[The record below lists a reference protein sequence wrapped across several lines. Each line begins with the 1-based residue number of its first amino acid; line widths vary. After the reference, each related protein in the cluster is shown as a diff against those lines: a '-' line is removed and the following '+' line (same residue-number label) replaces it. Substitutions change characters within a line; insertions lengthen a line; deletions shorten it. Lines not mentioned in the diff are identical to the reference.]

1 MDITDYRNL
10 DGKLLAVKCLYENG
24 CGHGG
29 YDWSPDDHDIGDKW
43 DNIASCQGTTGAGG
57 FYAWPL
63 GIGIGDG
70 KEPNACHPWIVIE
83 ITGPCVMIDQKIK
96 FKSCKVIYRGTM
108 ANCMYYTMADRI
120 DFITRNSISMTGDRA
135 SSSMTGYSA
144 SSSMTGDSAS
154 SSMTGDRA
162 SSSMTGD
169 RASSSMT
176 GDSASSSMT
185 GYSASSS
192 MTGDSASSSMTGYSA
207 SSSMTG
213 DSASSSM
220 TGDRASSSMTGEY
233 CISAMTG
240 DSASSSMTGD
250 RASSSMT
257 GDRASSSITGEYC
270 ISAMTRASINSIIE
284 VSPTSIAAIIGEE
297 IRWRVRAGALL
308 VQRWEGGHKT
318 LVGKKQHD
326 GKICIV
332 KKGVIVE
339 VNP

>member
-1 MDITDYRNL
+1 MGMDITDYRNL

-135 SSSMTGYSA
+135 SSS
-144 SSSMTGDSAS
+144 
-154 SSMTGDRA
+154 
-162 SSSMTGD
+162 
-169 RASSSMT
+169 
-176 GDSASSSMT
+176 
-185 GYSASSS
+185 
-192 MTGDSASSSMTGYSA
+192 
-207 SSSMTG
+207 
-213 DSASSSM
+213 
-220 TGDRASSSMTGEY
+220 
-233 CISAMTG
+233 
-240 DSASSSMTGD
+240 
-250 RASSSMT
+250 
-257 GDRASSSITGEYC
+257 ITGEYC